1 MLTQV
6 IIRTLPLSHSLA
18 SDFRVLYPA
27 SLISYQCKIST
38 STDKGSQT
46 PDPKVLAQ
54 HHHSDRAPSLV
65 TSASAHS
72 NYCFGAEAAAPRLTG
87 SSVADQG
94 DLSLL
99 GERRSALTHSRV

>member
-6 IIRTLPLSHSLA
+6 IIRTLLLSHSLA

-27 SLISYQCKIST
+27 SLISEILT

-54 HHHSDRAPSLV
+54 HHHSDGTTSLV
-65 TSASAHS
+65 TSVSAHP
-72 NYCFGAEAAAPRLTG
+72 NCFGVEAAAPRLTG

-99 GERRSALTHSRV
+99 